1 MKDIF
6 ILIPNQKCLL
16 KIRALAPVEI
26 HLSLTNIKI
35 LKAEKEERESIKKKE
50 QEWYLWEE
58 LSYISKE
65 SVNTCGIILQ
75 VFLF

>member
-1 MKDIF
+1 MKGIV
-6 ILIPNQKCLL
+6 ILIPNKKCLL
-16 KIRALAPVEI
+16 KIRALAQVEI
-26 HLSLTNIKI
+26 HQYLTNLKI
-35 LKAEKEERESIKKKE
+35 LKAEKEERERIKKE
-50 QEWYLWEE
+50 QEWYMWEE